1 MLQHFII
8 HCLLYYLSSGRLQGV
23 KNNLKS
29 GHGHLQEVVATGG
42 SIVIFFLISRM
53 FDLWKPLF
61 CSVQVPLPRCIT
73 KSMAKLVWNRSE
85 VCLLV
90 EAL

>member
-53 FDLWKPLF
+53 FDL
-61 CSVQVPLPRCIT
+61 
-73 KSMAKLVWNRSE
+73 
-85 VCLLV
+85 
-90 EAL
+90 

>member
-53 FDLWKPLF
+53 FDLSKPLF
-61 CSVQVPLPRCIT
+61 CSVPQCIT
-73 KSMAKLVWNRSE
+73 KSMAKLVWIRSE
-85 VCLLV
+85 VCLSV
-90 EAL
+90 EDL